1 MLKESKNTNN
11 SNTLALLT
19 IKTIN
24 KMSKQTDTAKEAIEA
39 KASSK
44 GIVKLNRKKS
54 EYTTLQSFKNAV
66 NAVIEL
72 DLVCD
77 ESKQLLLAIQDE
89 SVQLFISKK
98 LT

>member
-1 MLKESKNTNN
+1 
-11 SNTLALLT
+11 
-19 IKTIN
+19 
-24 KMSKQTDTAKEAIEA
+24 MSKQTESPKETIEV
-39 KASSK
+39 KASNE
-44 GIVKLNRKKS
+44 GVVKLNRKKS

-77 ESKQLLLAIQDE
+77 ESKQLLIAIQDE
-89 SVQLFISKK
+89 SVQRFISKK